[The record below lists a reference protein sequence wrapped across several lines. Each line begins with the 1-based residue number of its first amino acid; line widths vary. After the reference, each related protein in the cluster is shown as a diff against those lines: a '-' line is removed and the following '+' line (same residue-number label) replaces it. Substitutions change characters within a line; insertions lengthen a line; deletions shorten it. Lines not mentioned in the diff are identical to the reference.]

1 MPKAVHAPE
10 APKSGAVSRRRVM
23 RAWMATAGVVAGL
36 LAFQVIAGALLN
48 PYYVQILIYI
58 GINVT
63 LAVSLN
69 LINGYTGQFS
79 LGHAGFM
86 ALGAYGSAAITYYL
100 GAPFGAVFHH
110 LPGADT
116 ILFVLA
122 LFAGGL
128 VAALAGLLVG
138 IPTLRLRGDYL
149 AIATL
154 GMGEIT
160 RVVILNLDFVGGAR
174 GFTGIPERSN
184 LFWVYGGA
192 ALTILVVHRLVTST
206 RGRAFLAIRE
216 DETAAEAMGINTT
229 RTKVT
234 AFLVGAFFAG
244 VGGGLFAHSVTYLH
258 TNTFGFLKSIEF
270 VVMVVLGGMG
280 SITGSVIAAAVLT
293 VLPEV
298 LRAAQELRMVIYS
311 LLLVVLML
319 ARPQGLLGMREIP
332 IARVGAWLRGR
343 LGAPAA

>member
-1 MPKAVHAPE
+1 MSAFARRLGLCVLAYVALAWIPWVVSEYHAH
-10 APKSGAVSRRRVM
+10 V
-23 RAWMATAGVVAGL
+23 ATMSL
-36 LAFQVIAGALLN
+36 
-48 PYYVQILIYI
+48 YYVI
-58 GINVT
+58 
-63 LAVSLN
+63 LAVGWNILA
-69 LINGYTGQFS
+69 GYTGQFS

-86 ALGAYGSAAITYYL
+86 ALGAYSAAAITYYL
-100 GAPFGAVFHH
+100 GAPFGAALHH

-122 LFAGGL
+122 LVAGGL

-138 IPTLRLRGDYL
+138 IPSLRLRGDYL

-154 GMGEIT
+154 GMGEII

-192 ALTILVVHRLVTST
+192 ALTILVVHRMVTST

-216 DETAAEAMGINTT
+216 DETAAEAMGIHTT

-234 AFLVGAFFAG
+234 AFVVGAFFAG

-258 TNTFGFLKSIEF
+258 TNTFQFLKSIEF

-293 VLPEV
+293 LLPEV

-332 IARVGAWLRGR
+332 IARVGAWLRAR

>member
-1 MPKAVHAPE
+1 ME
-10 APKSGAVSRRRVM
+10 APIQPPPPGSGERRAAV
-23 RAWMATAGVVAGL
+23 RAWIVAAGIAAAL
-36 LAFQVIAGALLN
+36 LGSQAVLDAALN
-48 PYYVQILIYI
+48 PYILQILVYV
-58 GINVT
+58 GINIT

-86 ALGAYGSAAITYYL
+86 ALGAYTSAALTFYL
-100 GAPFGAVFHH
+100 GAFADRAFGGV
-110 LPGADT
+110 PGAQT

-122 LFAGGL
+122 LVAGGV
-128 VAALAGLLVG
+128 VAAMAGLLVG

-154 GMGEIT
+154 GLGEII

-174 GFTGIPERSN
+174 GFTGIPERTN
-184 LFWVYGGA
+184 LFWVYGFA
-192 ALTILVVHRLVTST
+192 ALTILVVHRLTVST

-216 DETAAEAMGINTT
+216 DETAAEAMGIDTT
-229 RTKVT
+229 RYKVT
-234 AFLVGAFFAG
+234 AFVVGAFFAG
-244 VGGGLFAHSVTYLH
+244 IGGGLFAHSVTYLH
-258 TNTFGFLKSIEF
+258 TNTFSFLKSIEF

-293 VLPEV
+293 VLPEL

-311 LLLVVLML
+311 LLLIVLML
-319 ARPQGLLGMREIP
+319 ARPQGLLGTREISVRR
-332 IARVGAWLRGR
+332 IGARLRGR
-343 LGAPAA
+343 RRAPAA